1 MTELYRKNPQNLHV
15 SNYSPIVLQVPK
27 ERKRGYGK
35 RTNAPTEFC
44 WISYLL
50 IAIAKSFSSKSLRKL
65 MEAAILKQSFLKI

>member
-44 WISYLL
+44 
-50 IAIAKSFSSKSLRKL
+50 
-65 MEAAILKQSFLKI
+65 